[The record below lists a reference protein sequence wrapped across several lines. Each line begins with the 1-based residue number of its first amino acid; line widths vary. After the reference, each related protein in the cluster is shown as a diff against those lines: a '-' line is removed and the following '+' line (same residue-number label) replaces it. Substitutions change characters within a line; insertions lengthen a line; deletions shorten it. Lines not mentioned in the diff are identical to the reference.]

1 MVKEWYILLIDGN
14 VINNALSLSFED
26 SAGTKSDRV
35 VINLPPNAI
44 RPKPYAEIELSL
56 FNSSGDVLKCGKFYV
71 QSVARVNNKSLT
83 ITATGV
89 KFSEEHKKKKSY
101 NYQNTKLSSIV
112 NMVAKRL
119 KCKVKFTVQ
128 DTKIESLYQ
137 TQESDINFLYR
148 LAEEYNA
155 LFSIKNN
162 YVYFVSRLDNSLPVT
177 IIDVTKASSINIT
190 HSARTFY
197 KSVEA
202 VFYDAKKAKNTKV
215 KVGQGGPTL
224 QIKGAFKNKQ
234 DAQIKAKRKLE
245 AVQTG
250 TVNGYLTYKGLK
262 IYAGTMLQLINTYNK
277 EDDKKFYIK
286 HCTHTFSR
294 SSGWVVDIEF
304 ENTKREEK
312 NESR

>member
-1 MVKEWYILLIDGN
+1 MVKEWYILIIDGN
-14 VINNALSLSFED
+14 VVNNAQSITFED
-26 SAGTKSDRV
+26 SSGTKSDRLI
-35 VINLPPNAI
+35 INLPPNAV
-44 RPKPYAEIELSL
+44 RPKSYAEIQLTFYNSL
-56 FNSSGDVLKCGKFYV
+56 GDVLKCGSFYV
-71 QSVARVNNKSLT
+71 QSVTRVNNKNLT
-83 ITATGV
+83 ITATAV
-89 KFSEEHKKKKSY
+89 KFSSEHKKKKSY
-101 NYQNTKLSSIV
+101 HYQDTKLSSVV

-119 KCKVKFTVQ
+119 KCKVKFTAQ

-162 YVYFVSRLDNSLPVT
+162 YVYFVSRSDDSLPVT
-177 IIDVTKASSINIT
+177 IIDATKASSINIT
-190 HSARTFY
+190 HSAKTFY

-202 VFYDAKKAKNTKV
+202 NFYDAKKAKNEKV
-215 KVGQGGPTL
+215 KVGSGEPTL
-224 QIKGAFKNKQ
+224 QIKGAFKNRQ

-250 TVNGYLTYKGLK
+250 TVNGYFTYKGLK
-262 IYAGTMLQLINTYNK
+262 IYAGTMLQLINTYNH

-294 SSGWVVDIEF
+294 SKWFKMQVMVILS
-304 ENTKREEK
+304 
-312 NESR
+312 

>member
-1 MVKEWYILLIDGN
+1 MVKEWYILLIDGS
-14 VINNALSLSFED
+14 VVNNAQNITFED

-35 VINLPPNAI
+35 VISLPPNTV
-44 RPKPYAEIELSL
+44 RPKPYAEIQLSL
-56 FNSSGDVLKCGKFYV
+56 FNSLGDVLKCGTFYV
-71 QSVARVNNKSLT
+71 QSVTRVNNKSLT

-89 KFSEEHKKKKSY
+89 KFNQDQKKKKSY
-101 NYQNTKLSSIV
+101 HYQNTKLSSIV
-112 NMVAKRL
+112 NLVAKRL
-119 KCKVKFTVQ
+119 KCKVKFTAQ

-137 TQESDINFLYR
+137 TNESDINFLYR

-177 IIDVTKASSINIT
+177 IIDATKASNINIT

-197 KSVEA
+197 KSAEA
-202 VFYDAKKAKNTKV
+202 TYYNAKKAKNEKV
-215 KVGQGGPTL
+215 KVGSGEPTL

-250 TVNGYLTYKGLK
+250 TVNGYLTHKGLK
-262 IYAGTMLQLINTYNK
+262 VYAGTMLQLINTYNN

-304 ENTKREEK
+304 ENFKLKEK
-312 NESR
+312 GKK